1 MRDPVH
7 KSKIKQAEAELEEIS
22 FSESLLDL
30 ERGSRFKAC
39 SVLYVEVFNSKVVIW
54 LSRFL
59 YTDSR
64 LNVNHVPQLHVGDG
78 L

>member
-7 KSKIKQAEAELEEIS
+7 KSKIKQAGAELEGVS

-30 ERGSRFKAC
+30 ERGSRSKAC
-39 SVLYVEVFNSKVVIW
+39 SILYVEVVNSKVVIW

-64 LNVNHVPQLHVGDG
+64 LNVNHAASASRR
-78 L
+78 